1 MEQEKYMIEAV
12 KEALKA
18 YQKEEIPIG
27 AVVVKEGNIIAKG
40 HNLKETKK
48 NTLKHA
54 ELVAI
59 EKASKKLER
68 WRLTDCDLYVTLEP
82 CPMCMGA
89 ILNAR
94 IRKLY
99 FGAKDPKA
107 GACGSIINL
116 TQYPFNHKL
125 QIESGILQ
133 TESEA
138 ILKQFFKQLRQKK
151 NKDR

>member
-54 ELVAI
+54 ELIAI
-59 EKASKKLER
+59 EKASKKLQR

-116 TQYPFNHKL
+116 TEYPFNHKL
-125 QIESGILQ
+125 QIEAGVLQ
-133 TESEA
+133 TECET
-138 ILKQFFKQLRQKK
+138 ILKKFFKELRQKK
-151 NKDR
+151 KDR

>member
-54 ELVAI
+54 ELIAI

>member
-151 NKDR
+151 NKDS